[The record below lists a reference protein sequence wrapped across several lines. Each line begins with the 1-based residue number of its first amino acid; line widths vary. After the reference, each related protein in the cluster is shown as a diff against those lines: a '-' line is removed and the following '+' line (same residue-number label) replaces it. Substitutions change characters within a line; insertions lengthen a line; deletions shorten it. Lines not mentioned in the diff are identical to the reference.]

1 MGIVSENTAPGTE
14 FPRVFCVGI
23 GPLQLGIVLVLF
35 FINIYYF
42 FNTLEQKC
50 SKLEKSLK
58 MAFKTYR
65 IWIAFLSSGMGEMV
79 PSHTGN

>member
-1 MGIVSENTAPGTE
+1 MSPGIE
-14 FPRVFCVGI
+14 FARDFCAGI
-23 GPLQLGIVLVLF
+23 GPLQLGVVLV
-35 FINIYYF
+35 YYF

-65 IWIAFLSSGMGEMV
+65 IWIAFLSPGMGEMV